1 MKTNWLYNF
10 IDSEGLEKT
19 THIPVPEHT
28 YTVLKVIVEPP
39 PSSQNE
45 VEDEEYLFYFT
56 DVKRSL
62 NEPNEI
68 IENENG
74 KPHVLWQDGEKEEIK
89 LYQDLSEM
97 FLQGNLEELCQYLIR
112 SEITISTQSIML
124 KGLFNRWLEDRSQ
137 PDSSGKEENL
147 IFKFM
152 YVSDYQDPSMNP
164 PPKNLLS

>member
-1 MKTNWLYNF
+1 MIMKTNWLYSF
-10 IDSEGLEKT
+10 IDSEGVEKT

-39 PSSQNE
+39 TSSQNE

-68 IENENG
+68 IENEKR

-89 LYQDLSEM
+89 LYQDLSE
-97 FLQGNLEELCQYLIR
+97 I
-112 SEITISTQSIML
+112 
-124 KGLFNRWLEDRSQ
+124 
-137 PDSSGKEENL
+137 
-147 IFKFM
+147 
-152 YVSDYQDPSMNP
+152 YVILSRTLDPYA
-164 PPKNLLS
+164 